1 MSRRSI
7 PTSDADGN
15 NCAAHDR
22 AQRAFAGVTL
32 AGVMVM
38 AIDTILMAL
47 MIGVIMV
54 ALVAISAAALANGDK
69 DKV

>member
-1 MSRRSI
+1 
-7 PTSDADGN
+7 
-15 NCAAHDR
+15 
-22 AQRAFAGVTL
+22 
-32 AGVMVM
+32 M